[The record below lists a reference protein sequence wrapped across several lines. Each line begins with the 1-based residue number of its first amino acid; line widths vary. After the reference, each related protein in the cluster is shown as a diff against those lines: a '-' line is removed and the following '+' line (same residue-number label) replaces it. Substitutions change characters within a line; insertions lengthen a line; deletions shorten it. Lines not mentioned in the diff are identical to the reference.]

1 MLEYRVVN
9 LQEQLNMADTYFKNL
24 DDDSKKKYVSQVLER
39 CKQVWGVDE
48 LYEIEDESGRRA
60 LGHNASTMKM
70 WFSRPSM
77 PWDFILTTAIRRNVS
92 LDYLL
97 MNINENTNL
106 EDVRPE
112 ELLET
117 VNKVV
122 ASSLEESADYGII
135 DPTFV
140 PTITKKIKTSLE
152 GALTI
157 KAKPSKSA

>member
-1 MLEYRVVN
+1 
-9 LQEQLNMADTYFKNL
+9 MADTYFKNL

-48 LYEIEDESGRRA
+48 LHEIEDENGRRA

-70 WFSRPSM
+70 WLSRPSM
-77 PWDFILTTAIRRNVS
+77 PWDFILTTAIKKNVS

-97 MNINENTNL
+97 LNINENTSL

-122 ASSLEESADYGII
+122 AAR
-135 DPTFV
+135 
-140 PTITKKIKTSLE
+140 
-152 GALTI
+152 
-157 KAKPSKSA
+157 